1 MKQHTKQQ
9 ENKKVNCDL
18 EKSKI
23 ELVRD
28 ALKDTIDT
36 IRAQDRKASYMIA
49 IVFFM
54 VSAYSLITSKKHS
67 FECISSFQELIHFY
81 PIIYL
86 LLAVGFLFFSYNPV
100 LNPVKVLTDEDIK
113 LGKNKL
119 FVLYTKDKENSSDK
133 LADDFIKSTK
143 STKNI
148 LKLLYIEILK
158 LSKIRDRKISYIKFA
173 NPFIFTGLVSAIA
186 QIITLYQYS
195 DILLCISIV
204 FLSIY
209 LVYIFCKRFLNA
221 I

>member
-148 LKLLYIEILK
+148 LKLLYIEILF
-158 LSKIRDRKISYIKFA
+158 IKRA
-173 NPFIFTGLVSAIA
+173 NPFIFVGLISAIV
-186 QIITLYQYS
+186 QIITLYKYS
-195 DILLCISIV
+195 WVLLGISIA

-221 I
+221 V

>member
-67 FECISSFQELIHFY
+67 FESISSFQELIHFY

-113 LGKNKL
+113 LGKDKL
-119 FVLYTKDKENSSDK
+119 FVLHIKDKEKNADK
-133 LADDFIKSTK
+133 LAEDFINATSDTK
-143 STKNI
+143 DI

-158 LSKIRDRKISYIKFA
+158 LYKIRDRKILFIKRA
-173 NPFIFTGLVSAIA
+173 NPFIFVGLISAIA
-186 QIITLYQYS
+186 QIITLYKYS
-195 DILLCISIV
+195 WVLLGISIA

>member
-67 FECISSFQELIHFY
+67 FECIGSFQDLIHFY

-86 LLAVGFLFFSYNPV
+86 LLAALSLLISYNPV

-221 I
+221 V